1 MQVICSLSALTER
14 VYLDSCVDLKYFISY
29 SYLLLSPLETSKQAF
44 DFVTKH
50 N

>member
-1 MQVICSLSALTER
+1 MEP

-29 SYLLLSPLETSKQAF
+29 FYLLLSPLETRKQAF
-44 DFVTKH
+44 DFTTKH